1 MGSIII
7 QSTNKNI
14 NIFIFKN
21 KLALSIGLCGLN
33 QLWNLDKQIRTIL
46 HSQLH
51 IKSNFATQ
59 KFSGQTCLSDSYRSQ
74 WRHGK
79 TRVQIQFTMAVLP
92 ALNLSHV
99 TGNAYCHHRGV
110 LKGKSGSSDIQ
121 RKSKYYHTKL
131 V

>member
-1 MGSIII
+1 MIS
-7 QSTNKNI
+7 
-14 NIFIFKN
+14 
-21 KLALSIGLCGLN
+21 LCGLN
-33 QLWNLDKQIRTIL
+33 QLWNLDKQISIL
-46 HSQLH
+46 HSQLP

-59 KFSGQTCLSDSYRSQ
+59 KFSGQTCLLDSYRSQ

-79 TRVQIQFTMAVLP
+79 SRVQIQFTMAVLP

-121 RKSKYYHTKL
+121 KKKQILPYITHIRAECSSTISSSFLALCRYL
-131 V
+131 VA

>member
-1 MGSIII
+1 LGSITIK
-7 QSTNKNI
+7 STNKKDKY
-14 NIFIFKN
+14 FYFLKE
-21 KLALSIGLCGLN
+21 LALSIRLCGLN
-33 QLWNLDKQIRTIL
+33 QLWNLDKQIRTVL

-59 KFSGQTCLSDSYRSQ
+59 EFSGQTCLLDSYRSQ

-92 ALNLSHV
+92 ALNLCHV

-110 LKGKSGSSDIQ
+110 LKGKSRSSDIE
-121 RKSKYYHTKL
+121 RKSKYYHT
-131 V
+131 